1 MRSKERGSEMRKSK
15 RDELEEE
22 EERMNRG
29 VLRVEKKMT
38 IRGLLCSFIPLS
50 RSQKDTRMYTCIQW

>member
-22 EERMNRG
+22 EEICSNGERDKGDVALLLG
-29 VLRVEKKMT
+29 VCVLV
-38 IRGLLCSFIPLS
+38 
-50 RSQKDTRMYTCIQW
+50 

>member
-22 EERMNRG
+22 EERMNRDEKKQRKG
-29 VLRVEKKMT
+29 VLRVEK
-38 IRGLLCSFIPLS
+38 
-50 RSQKDTRMYTCIQW
+50 